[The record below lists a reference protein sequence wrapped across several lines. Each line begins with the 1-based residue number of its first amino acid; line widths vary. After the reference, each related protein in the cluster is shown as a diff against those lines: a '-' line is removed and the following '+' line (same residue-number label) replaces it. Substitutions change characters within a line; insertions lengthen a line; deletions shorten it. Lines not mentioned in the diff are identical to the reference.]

1 MKPFRILT
9 ILALALPSVPTAALA
24 AKEEVKN
31 TIQLPAPP
39 AGKAQVVWFRPGGVG
54 PIVGCSIKENDQK
67 VSSLG
72 TGRYFI
78 MVTEPGTHTYSV
90 SSEATDTLVMDLK
103 PDETAFARCKIA
115 MGIFIGRP
123 KIDAST
129 EADFRKVKKLKM
141 VDGEDMGP
149 GEGALRPEQVA
160 AALQPVNPEQAS
172 PSPQ

>member
-1 MKPFRILT
+1 
-9 ILALALPSVPTAALA
+9 
-24 AKEEVKN
+24 
-31 TIQLPAPP
+31 
-39 AGKAQVVWFRPGGVG
+39 
-54 PIVGCSIKENDQK
+54 
-67 VSSLG
+67 
-72 TGRYFI
+72 
-78 MVTEPGTHTYSV
+78 
-90 SSEATDTLVMDLK
+90 
-103 PDETAFARCKIA
+103 

-141 VDGEDMGP
+141 VDAEDMGP